1 LALAVGVVLGSG
13 VLSDTLL
20 SGLRDEKSD
29 LQNQINT
36 LTDQKNVLN
45 EKLSAADDFDSQVA
59 GRIVRDALA
68 GKSVVLF
75 RTPDAEDDDVDALSR
90 IVGQAGGN
98 VTGTVSLTQEFV
110 DANSAEKLRSVVNS
124 AILPAGAQL
133 STALVDQGSQAGDLL
148 GIALLINR
156 NPAVPPADDAQRDTV
171 LAALRD
177 TGFLS
182 YKDERVGAADTALVV
197 TGGAL
202 GDDAGNQGATVARF
216 AAALAPHGSGTL
228 LAGRDGSATG
238 TAAVAVSRADS
249 GMAAAVSTVDD
260 IGAESGR
267 ITAVLGLQQLI
278 SEGRPGQYG
287 IGHGATAV
295 TIAQ

>member
-1 LALAVGVVLGSG
+1 
-13 VLSDTLL
+13 
-20 SGLRDEKSD
+20 
-29 LQNQINT
+29 
-36 LTDQKNVLN
+36 
-45 EKLSAADDFDSQVA
+45 
-59 GRIVRDALA
+59 
-68 GKSVVLF
+68 
-75 RTPDAEDDDVDALSR
+75 
-90 IVGQAGGN
+90 
-98 VTGTVSLTQEFV
+98 
-110 DANSAEKLRSVVNS
+110 
-124 AILPAGAQL
+124 
-133 STALVDQGSQAGDLL
+133 
-148 GIALLINR
+148 
-156 NPAVPPADDAQRDTV
+156 V

-278 SEGRPGQYG
+278 SGGRPGQYG